1 MYPSNFDYIRASSVQ
16 EAVALLQERKDAK
29 LLAGGHSLI
38 PLMKLRTAMVGTL
51 VDIGRIAE
59 LKGVHRPN
67 GTAAIGPLTTHSQV
81 AASTDLP
88 TALREAAG
96 NIGDLQVRNR
106 GTIGGNVA
114 HADPASDHPTVLT
127 ALGATFYTTGPSGQ
141 RFIPCEN
148 FFTGFFECSLGI
160 QDVLTA
166 IEVPVHEKG
175 TSSAYV
181 KMVHPASGYAILGA
195 AAVVTIKD
203 GKCTAAS
210 VAVGGLTP
218 KATKAPSVEAALVG
232 QALDEAGIA
241 AAAKAVEDDLGDDL
255 LGDFYTSAEYRK
267 AMAPVYVQRALKT
280 AAERAMQ

>member
-1 MYPSNFDYIRASSVQ
+1 MYPSNFDYVRASSVQ
-16 EAVALLQERKDAK
+16 EAVALLQDREDAK

-51 VDIGRIAE
+51 VDIGRIDE
-59 LKGVHRPN
+59 LKGVQRPN
-67 GTAAIGPLTTHSQV
+67 GTAAIGPLTTHAQV

-106 GTIGGNVA
+106 GTIGGNIA

-141 RFIPCEN
+141 RFIPSES
-148 FFTGFFECSLGI
+148 FFNGFFETSLGMHE
-160 QDVLTA
+160 VLTA
-166 IEVPVHEKG
+166 IEIPVHEKG
-175 TSSAYV
+175 TGSAYV

-218 KATKAPSVEAALVG
+218 KATKAPSVEAALLG
-232 QALDEAGIA
+232 QALDESGIA
-241 AAAKAVEDDLGDDL
+241 AAARAVEDDLSDDL

-280 AAERAMQ
+280 AAGRAAQ